1 MAAGQSNKP
10 SIGYVIQARMES
22 SRLPGKV
29 LLPIPISGNKP
40 MIRHI
45 TDQLGEG
52 SVPAKTIVATSTN
65 SADDELAGYCESNQI
80 ECFRGD
86 EDDVLSRFITL
97 TEKLD
102 FDVVVRLTG
111 DNPIQDLRMIEKA
124 IEHHTKN
131 SADLTTTTGLP
142 LGMNIE
148 VVSGDALVRLK
159 TIKLSRED
167 KEHVTHHI
175 KHSDEFRTD
184 TVEYGIKPEYK
195 KLRLTVDYPSDYAV
209 LSLVLSLQEEK
220 NLSGLKF
227 IDFVLETYP
236 WIFDVNAGNIQKKQF
251 KSESEEIKAGV
262 KMLQKADMN
271 RAAEI
276 LENYEG

>member
-1 MAAGQSNKP
+1 
-10 SIGYVIQARMES
+10 MES